1 MNDDDIDV
9 SELVVTQY
17 KNPPRWW
24 ELVIYLVMFTLL
36 CGGALGYQL
45 ALAALGA
52 MALYWNYMFFSL
64 FRQYVKAANASNINY
79 LLLQLGSVEKNKHK
93 DGTIPESSGL
103 TKEEGNE

>member
-1 MNDDDIDV
+1 MNDYDDLD
-9 SELVVTQY
+9 ELVVTQY

-24 ELVIYLVMFTLL
+24 ELVIYLVMFALL
-36 CGGALGYQL
+36 CGAALGYQL
-45 ALAALGA
+45 ALVALGA
-52 MALYWNYMFFSL
+52 GALYWNYMFFGL

-79 LLLQLGSVEKNKHK
+79 LLLQLGSIEKNKHK